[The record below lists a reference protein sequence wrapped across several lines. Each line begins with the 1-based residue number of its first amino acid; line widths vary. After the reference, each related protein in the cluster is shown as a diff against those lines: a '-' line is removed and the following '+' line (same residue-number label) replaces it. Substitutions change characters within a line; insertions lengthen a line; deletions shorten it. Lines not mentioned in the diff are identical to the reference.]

1 MALFCQATGFLSTV
15 TYIWIHVICINSNQD
30 RDTCIFTPR
39 VPHDD
44 GHQVVCRAHRV
55 VSMLSDP
62 YTIQLNYP
70 PPSPP
75 IIRGY
80 REGSVLTE
88 GETITLDCV
97 VKGQKSVRFFCG
109 DEPDNPDIVDD
120 MSVWSPVVINVRTK
134 QNNTVCLCSATWSPQ
149 PRFYSDTSFVRLY
162 VNEMT
167 HPTTTISG
175 SEMEG
180 CSVSQSVRI
189 STNATQP
196 FVTDGTT
203 QMALFCQTDGVSPP
217 VSYTWAGVECIN
229 EHHQRGTCIFTP
241 RVPQDDGLQVTCDA
255 YNEISLEL
263 WTSEPYTIQLS
274 YPPPSPPNITGY
286 KEGSVLTEGEQ
297 ITLKCTVHGGKPKV
311 TSVTFYCGDGRD
323 STDVF
328 GDEFVTSSVVI
339 TVQTKHNNTVCKCS
353 ATWTQHQ
360 MYRDTTFIRLFVRGF
375 ISTTPDRVYSSSS
388 PQDEVG
394 QSVPTGVIAG
404 VAVAIVAIIVA
415 IAIAIVVYVTRRQ
428 QNQSTAHN
436 TRFKDNTQHDGKYAT
451 PEKKRIVLN
460 AHIFKNMSTNFTSA
474 LALNTIHPVDDLTQ
488 SRVQDPVAQPS
499 PHKASVFT
507 DKGCTTQ
514 GASNSSPSLSAHEQ
528 QATQPCLKELEKN
541 CESTMSNTENLYAV
555 VADRDLC
562 GSKP

>member
-1 MALFCQATGFLSTV
+1 MNLTTQTLWMTCLSGVLSSSMSGLNKITQCV
-15 TYIWIHVICINSNQD
+15 CVRPHGAHS
-30 RDTCIFTPR
+30 RGFTPTLLLS
-39 VPHDD
+39 
-44 GHQVVCRAHRV
+44 
-55 VSMLSDP
+55 VSMSMGLV
-62 YTIQLNYP
+62 TALH
-70 PPSPP
+70 
-75 IIRGY
+75 RL
-80 REGSVLTE
+80 RKME
-88 GETITLDCV
+88 
-97 VKGQKSVRFFCG
+97 R
-109 DEPDNPDIVDD
+109 
-120 MSVWSPVVINVRTK
+120 W
-134 QNNTVCLCSATWSPQ
+134 
-149 PRFYSDTSFVRLY
+149 SFVF
-162 VNEMT
+162 V
-167 HPTTTISG
+167 
-175 SEMEG
+175 
-180 CSVSQSVRI
+180 CSVYLNVLVNLFSIRSQSVRI

-428 QNQSTAHN
+428 QNHFQEHVNEFYISTGFEHN
-436 TRFKDNTQHDGKYAT
+436 
-451 PEKKRIVLN
+451 P
-460 AHIFKNMSTNFTSA
+460 S
-474 LALNTIHPVDDLTQ
+474 
-488 SRVQDPVAQPS
+488 SR
-499 PHKASVFT
+499 
-507 DKGCTTQ
+507 
-514 GASNSSPSLSAHEQ
+514 
-528 QATQPCLKELEKN
+528 
-541 CESTMSNTENLYAV
+541 
-555 VADRDLC
+555 
-562 GSKP
+562 